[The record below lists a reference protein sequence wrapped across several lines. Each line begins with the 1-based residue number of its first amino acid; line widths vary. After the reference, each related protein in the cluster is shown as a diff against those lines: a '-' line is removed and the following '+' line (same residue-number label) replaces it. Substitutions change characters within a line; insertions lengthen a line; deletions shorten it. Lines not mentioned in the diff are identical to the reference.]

1 VAEFLSQQDM
11 NAQDVNC
18 PPERHGT
25 TSQRI
30 ALCVEYDGSV
40 FNGWQTQLNPALNT
54 VQETL
59 ERALS
64 IIADQSVKVHC
75 AGRTDTGVHASG
87 QIVHFDTTSQ
97 RPLQAWVKGTNAR
110 LPRHVAV
117 RWAHEVTVDFHA
129 RFSARSRRY
138 RYIIANT
145 PVRPALLAAFVTP
158 YFYPLNER
166 VMHAAAQQL
175 LGENDFT
182 SFRAVACQSRTPMRN
197 LMELN
202 VSRQNDYVIIDVE
215 ANAFLL
221 HMVRNLVGVLLA
233 IGDGRRPPEWACE
246 VLARKDRTCAGVTAP
261 ATGLCLV
268 KVHYPEHFNL
278 PESPFQMDFSLLAK
292 A

>member
-1 VAEFLSQQDM
+1 VAELLSS
-11 NAQDVNC
+11 QDVN
-18 PPERHGT
+18 PQDNTPSERHGK
-25 TSQRI
+25 SQRI

-59 ERALS
+59 EQALS
-64 IIADQSVKVHC
+64 IIADQPIKIHC

-87 QIVHFDTTSQ
+87 QIVHFDTTSE
-97 RPLQAWVKGTNAR
+97 RPLQAWVKGTNSR
-110 LPRHVAV
+110 LPRQVAV
-117 RWAHEVTVDFHA
+117 QWAHAVTEDFHA

-158 YFYPLNER
+158 YFYPLDEQA
-166 VMHAAAQQL
+166 MHAAAQSL

-182 SFRAVACQSRTPMRN
+182 SFRAVACQSRTAMRN

-202 VSRQNDYVIIDVE
+202 VTRQGDYVIIEVE

-233 IGDGRRPPEWACE
+233 IGDGRKPPVWASE
-246 VLARKDRTCAGVTAP
+246 VLARKDRSYAGVTAP
-261 ATGLCLV
+261 ATGLCLI
-268 KVHYPEHFNL
+268 KVRYPEHFKL
-278 PESPFQMDFSLLAK
+278 PENQSQMDFLLPRK